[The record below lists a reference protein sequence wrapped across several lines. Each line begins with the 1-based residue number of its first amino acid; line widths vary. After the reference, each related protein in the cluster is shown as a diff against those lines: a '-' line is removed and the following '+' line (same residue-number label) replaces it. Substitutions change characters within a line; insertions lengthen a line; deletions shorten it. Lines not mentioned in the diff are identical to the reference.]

1 MHLADIELIALGWL
15 TGPWSASG
23 LAVLRAGTYPW
34 LLFLS
39 PTDSSDIE
47 QDLLCQR
54 IASRLRA
61 GQRPRVSRHHP
72 CFVLHR

>member
-34 LLFLS
+34 LPFLS

-54 IASRLRA
+54 IA
-61 GQRPRVSRHHP
+61 
-72 CFVLHR
+72 